1 MKKNYLFGMLALAAM
16 TMVGCSNDE
25 VVNDYSQDNAIEF
38 GTYVGRG
45 AESRAHVIDTDVL
58 ADEGFGVFAYYTGT
72 EDFANTTA
80 ATPNFMYNEEVT
92 GTAVANQ
99 TDGRTKYDWTYA
111 PVKYW
116 PNNVGDK
123 ISFFAY
129 APYDEDFAL
138 ETGATG
144 YPTYPYTVNVNDGI
158 AESNTQKDLL
168 YLSSPQVDLTKQ
180 TIDGKVTFT
189 FGHALSR
196 IAFAANVLVDE
207 VNGDQTGEEND
218 ATHTGN
224 ALAEGTTITINSVKI
239 TGKFYTKGELCLY
252 RAASTDLAPTTGWMT
267 DKFVASNDDISY
279 ELKTTNFDAKTNAN
293 VFTGSTVATT
303 LLNNEDSYLMIMP
316 QSLEDMTI
324 TVDYNVV
331 TDDDKLEGDKSDIH
345 NVITSVP
352 FDFDF
357 VEGKAYK
364 FTLHLGM
371 TSVKLSATVTGWADG
386 GDTAVNVPIN
396 NDDQDNGNPE
406 WDKYYGNN

>member
-25 VVNDYSQDNAIEF
+25 VVNDYSQDNAIQF

-58 ADEGFGVFAYYTGT
+58 AEEGFGVFAYYTGT
-72 EDFANTTA
+72 EAFTNN

-92 GTAVANQ
+92 GTAVTNQ
-99 TDGRTKYDWTYA
+99 ADGRTKYDWTYA

-129 APYDEDFAL
+129 APYEKDFEL
-138 ETGATG
+138 KQGATG
-144 YPTYPYTVNVNDGI
+144 YPTYPYTVTVTNGI
-158 AESNTQKDLL
+158 AESNNQKDLL
-168 YLSSPQVDLTKQ
+168 YLSSPQVDLAKQ

-207 VNGDQTGEEND
+207 VNGDQTGDKND
-218 ATHTGN
+218 ATHTGT
-224 ALAEGTTITINSVKI
+224 ALADGTTITINSVKI
-239 TGKFYTKGELCLY
+239 TGKFYTAGELCLY
-252 RAASTDLAPTTGWMT
+252 RAASTDDAPTTGWIT
-267 DKFVASNDDISY
+267 DEFVASTTDISY
-279 ELKTTNFDAKTNAN
+279 QLETANFVTDAN
-293 VFTGSTVATT
+293 VFKGSTVATDE
-303 LLNNEDSYLMIMP
+303 LLNNEESYLMIMP

-331 TDDDKLEGDKSDIH
+331 TDDTKLDGGNSNIH

-396 NDDQDNGNPE
+396 NDDQGSGNPE
-406 WDKYYGNN
+406 WNNYYGNK

>member
-25 VVNDYSQDNAIEF
+25 VVNDYSQDNAIQF

-58 ADEGFGVFAYYTGT
+58 AKEGFGVFAYYTGT
-72 EDFANTTA
+72 EAFANN
-80 ATPNFMYNEEVT
+80 ATPNFMYNEEVK
-92 GTAVANQ
+92 GTAVADQ
-99 TDGRTKYDWTYA
+99 ADGRTKYDWTYA

-129 APYDEDFAL
+129 APYDENFAL
-138 ETGATG
+138 EEGATG
-144 YPTYPYTVNVNDGI
+144 YPTYPYIVTVTNGI

-196 IAFAANVLVDE
+196 IAFAAKVLVDE
-207 VNGDQTGEEND
+207 VNGDQTGDKND
-218 ATHTGN
+218 ATHTGT
-224 ALAEGTTITINSVKI
+224 ALADGTTITINSVKI

-252 RAASTDLAPTTGWMT
+252 RTASTDDAPTTGWIN
-267 DKFVASNDDISY
+267 DEFVASSTDISY
-279 ELKTTNFDAKTNAN
+279 QLATANFVTDAN
-293 VFTGSTVATT
+293 VFTGSIVATDE

-331 TDDDKLEGDKSDIH
+331 TDDTKLDSDKSDIH

-396 NDDQDNGNPE
+396 NDDQGSGNPE
-406 WDKYYGNN
+406 WNNYYGNK